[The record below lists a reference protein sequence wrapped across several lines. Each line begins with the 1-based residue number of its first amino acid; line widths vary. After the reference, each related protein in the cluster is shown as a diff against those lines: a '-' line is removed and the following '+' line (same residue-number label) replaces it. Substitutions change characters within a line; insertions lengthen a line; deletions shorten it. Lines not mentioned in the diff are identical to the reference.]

1 MRQMRHSIALVP
13 TKWRPTASTLCPTI
27 EKALELC
34 CSYAQNKVQKH
45 QPPEISLATGG
56 SFERNTFL
64 VTDLEWLNEEDEQ
77 IKFLA
82 VSGLP
87 L

>member
-1 MRQMRHSIALVP
+1 MRHSIARVL
-13 TKWRPTASTLCPTI
+13 TKWRPTASALCPRS
-27 EKALELC
+27 KKRW
-34 CSYAQNKVQKH
+34 SYVAVMLKTKH
-45 QPPEISLATGG
+45 KSTTPENSLATGG

-64 VTDLEWLNEEDEQ
+64 FTALDWLKKEEDEQ
-77 IKFLA
+77 FRFLA